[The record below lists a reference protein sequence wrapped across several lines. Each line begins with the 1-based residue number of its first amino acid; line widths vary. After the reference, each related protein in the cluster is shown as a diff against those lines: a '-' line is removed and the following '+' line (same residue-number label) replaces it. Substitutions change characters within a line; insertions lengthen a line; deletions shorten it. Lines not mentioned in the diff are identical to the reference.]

1 MSENMFIV
9 IIILIAS
16 ILFYA
21 LHKKKYLLYGCG
33 VPEKENYGEDI
44 IYDDNYDYLDEITN
58 DYKDNNTKGTYK
70 ENVHPYFVEMQFH
83 NDYRDV
89 ITAFDCIVETGRPL
103 FNRSNQPV
111 KSVEVKKRE
120 AKNLLRAFIKTLNR
134 NIKNNIKNEANLDYG
149 WKNAMPNKTVKET
162 GWEKQMTALGLPTD
176 IYGKSAKKSSVR
188 IIRID
193 RVDKFETD
201 SQIRID
207 VYMIMKKLN
216 ISDQIIVKTSF
227 VMDKDDLNVDRNF
240 FKENK
245 EVDLNV
251 HLESIF
257 VVGYLTDQSYGSTRN
272 YFDFYSFENVEKD
285 NIMDQQ
291 EIFRQLRKKYA
302 DRQIET
308 NGLTIQFS
316 PETGNNI
323 AIERLKQKNKIYP
336 D

>member
-1 MSENMFIV
+1 MADDMFTV
-9 IIILIAS
+9 FIIILIGLIMFV
-16 ILFYA
+16 IL
-21 LHKKKYLLYGCG
+21 KKF
-33 VPEKENYGEDI
+33 KENKNDDNSDDTE
-44 IYDDNYDYLDEITN
+44 DNYDYIDEITMDEVDEIDDIKQGKN
-58 DYKDNNTKGTYK
+58 KYV
-70 ENVHPYFVEMQFH
+70 VHPYFVEMQFH

-89 ITAFDCIVETGRPL
+89 LTAFDCVVETGRPL

-111 KSVEVKKRE
+111 NSVALKKSEI
-120 AKNLLRAFIKTLNR
+120 KNLLRAFVKTLNR

-149 WKNAMPNKTVKET
+149 WKNVIPNKTVKET
-162 GWEKQMTALGLPTD
+162 GWEKQMIALGLPPN
-176 IYGKSAKKSSVR
+176 IYDETAKKSSVR
-188 IIRID
+188 VIRID
-193 RVDKFETD
+193 RVDRFETE

-207 VYMIMKKLN
+207 IYMIIQKIN
-216 ISDQIIVKTSF
+216 VSDQMVLKVSF
-227 VMDKDDLNVDRNF
+227 VMDKNDLNADRDF
-240 FKENK
+240 FKNNPDI
-245 EVDLNV
+245 DLNIHV
-251 HLESIF
+251 EQVAII
-257 VVGYLTDQSYGSTRN
+257 GYLTDQSYGSTKN

-285 NIMDQQ
+285 NIMDQH